1 MEAYVERFDNY
12 LAAIKNASL
21 HTRRS
26 YRSDLN
32 DFISFLKDHEERVWK
47 KGAVDTNAIN
57 PIVIRDYLAYLHKK
71 NARSTIARKLAALK
85 SFFKF
90 LVKEGLVDNH
100 PAHPV
105 STPRKEQHIPIFLSV
120 DEMFA
125 LIDQPEVKNV
135 LGSRDRAI
143 LELMYSSG
151 LRVSEVVGLDLGDVD
166 LDKSFVK
173 VKGKGNKE
181 RLVPVGSKADKA
193 LRDYLAIRNTLLTGG
208 DKEAPTALFLNNR
221 GGRLTTRSIGRLI
234 DRYAARLSMFR
245 PVHPHAIRHTFATH
259 LLEAGADLRAIQE
272 LLGHSSL
279 STTQKY
285 THAGVDRLMEVYDKA
300 HPRAKRKNDRE

>member
-32 DFISFLKDHEERVWK
+32 NFVVFLKEHEERIWNS
-47 KGAVDTNAIN
+47 GAVDLNAVN

-90 LVKEGLVDNH
+90 LVKEGLVNSH
-100 PAHPV
+100 PAHPL
-105 STPRKEQHIPIFLSV
+105 STPRKEQHIPTFLSV

-125 LIDQPEVKNV
+125 LIDQPESKSV
-135 LGSRDRAI
+135 LGCRDRAI

-151 LRVSEVVGLDLGDVD
+151 LRVGEVVGLNIEDVD

-181 RLVPVGSKADKA
+181 RVVPVGSKADE
-193 LRDYLAIRNTLLTGG
+193 AIRAYAGIRSTLLTAR
-208 DKEAPTALFLNNR
+208 KENAPAALFLNNR
-221 GGRLTTRSIGRLI
+221 GGRLTARSIGRMI
-234 DRYAARLSMFR
+234 DRYAARLSVFR

-259 LLEAGADLRAIQE
+259 LLDAGADLRAIQE

-285 THAGVDRLMEVYDKA
+285 THASVDRLMEVYDKA
-300 HPRAKRKNDRE
+300 HPRAKRRTD